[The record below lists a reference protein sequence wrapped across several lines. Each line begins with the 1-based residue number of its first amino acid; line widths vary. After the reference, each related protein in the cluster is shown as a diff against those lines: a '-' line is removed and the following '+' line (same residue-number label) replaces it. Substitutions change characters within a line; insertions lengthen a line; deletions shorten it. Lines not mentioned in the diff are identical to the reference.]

1 MINGIRLMSLRCI
14 CNVCYVLC
22 QCSSSLSSSQSIMY
36 IPQDIVR
43 AKEIISHI
51 NTLKT
56 QVSYYAERLSRAA
69 KERSPN
75 GLERTLTILAD
86 KVRLIN
92 IHLSV
97 HLFKLSSSQA
107 VRVEERS
114 EERVKNRGVYLKCV
128 LNVL

>member
-1 MINGIRLMSLRCI
+1 MSLEC
-14 CNVCYVLC
+14 VKSLTPSLPP
-22 QCSSSLSSSQSIMY
+22 CSSALSSCQSIVY

-69 KERSPN
+69 KDRSAN

-86 KVRLIN
+86 KVR
-92 IHLSV
+92 
-97 HLFKLSSSQA
+97 
-107 VRVEERS
+107 VREQ
-114 EERVKNRGVYLKCV
+114 NPA
-128 LNVL
+128 